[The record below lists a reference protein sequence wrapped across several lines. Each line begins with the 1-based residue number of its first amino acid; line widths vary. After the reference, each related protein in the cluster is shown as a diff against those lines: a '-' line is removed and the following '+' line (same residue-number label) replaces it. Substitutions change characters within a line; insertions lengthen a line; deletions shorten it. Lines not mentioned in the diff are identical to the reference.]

1 MGGAACA
8 KEILCNPPAV
18 ARAANK
24 GRLAVAKWIGERDLK
39 TAKLKGFGNLTAHI
53 QSNGPLSEKQMM
65 CYHNLAAVLDKDEK
79 TFDAAYD
86 ALRASLIVAG

>member
-8 KEILCNPPAV
+8 KEILCNPPAR

-24 GRLAVAKWIGERDLK
+24 GRLAVAKADNDRDLK
-39 TAKLKGFGNLTAHI
+39 TAMLKGFGDLTAHI
-53 QSNGPLSEKQMM
+53 QSNGPLGEKQMQ

-79 TFDAAYD
+79 TFAAAYD
-86 ALRASLIVAG
+86 ELRLSLIVTG